1 MRVKKSLLMAVLS
14 VAALKSVAQP
24 SPVLQSDDIA
34 NWIKYT
40 VVADRVRQELADDRR
55 DFAYMDRP
63 YAEHVG
69 THKRLLKTDG
79 CVVEKRVYPLTDR
92 IIVQYI
98 DQCDGRIIKETSQE
112 R

>member
-1 MRVKKSLLMAVLS
+1 MKKSTLMVVLS
-14 VAALKSVAQP
+14 IAALQSTAQP
-24 SPVLQSDDIA
+24 APALQSDDIA
-34 NWIKYT
+34 SWIRYT

-63 YAEHVG
+63 YAEHAG
-69 THKRLLKTDG
+69 TRKRLLKTDG

>member
-1 MRVKKSLLMAVLS
+1 MG
-14 VAALKSVAQP
+14 QP
-24 SPVLQSDDIA
+24 VIA
-34 NWIKYT
+34 NGQTYFALQT
-40 VVADRVRQELADDRR
+40 RRQELADDRR

-98 DQCDGRIIKETSQE
+98 DQCDGRIIKETSQD